1 MKKILLFLCLLPG
14 LLQAQKVLTLA
25 ECVELLSKNNLTNRA
40 GNLQAEAAQAQLRQ
54 TKSQIFPQINLG
66 ANHSLNLGRSI
77 DQYTNAYIDELY
89 NYNSIGLGFQMPIFQ
104 GFKIQNQIRQNQ
116 LLKESAM
123 ENRTAVLNAQ
133 TILLLQGY
141 VNVLATRA
149 LYESFVQQ
157 VESSLQQVDRVEKQ
171 LNAGV
176 AAQSTLF
183 EIKAQLAN
191 DRFDMVTALNNYKT
205 ARLALF
211 QRMNIEPDDSVDFA
225 ALDPMEMP
233 ADSKNAEA
241 VYQDALKQFPEI
253 KAAELSRKSFTY
265 LVKSIKADNFPSLT
279 LGANIGA
286 FYASTNRNL
295 DYFNQLNAT
304 RNGSLSLGLNIPIM
318 GRWVTRPRVELAKVQ
333 ERQAQNQF
341 DIAKQ
346 MLRQS
351 VELAVLDVNS
361 TADRFAAAQGQSESL
376 TASFAVVESK
386 LNAGTA
392 NIFEYALAK
401 ANLGKAQ
408 ANAIQAR
415 YEYMMKQRLLQFYR
429 QGTWIGIY

>member
-253 KAAELSRKSFTY
+253 KAAEFSRKSFTY